1 MTVATVVGMAIP
13 NTREKAL
20 SYRRVELDGNVAAIA
35 SKAAAVIVMRII
47 KEKSGQA
54 R

>member
-20 SYRRVELDGNVAAIA
+20 SYRRVEWLKDPRHPKQG
-35 SKAAAVIVMRII
+35 RP
-47 KEKSGQA
+47 QD
-54 R
+54 